1 MGAAFTT
8 TTHNIVMSSKA
19 GAYPSKGG
27 FDIYSLPNVNTESPY
42 IEELKTKGYC
52 VVPKIVPQERLDR
65 YIDDAY
71 SWLEGFD
78 LGFKR
83 SDKSTWTEDHLPVGV
98 KNGLYNVMNYV
109 ITRIS
114 VLADYIPEIYIYM
127 SKR

>member
-1 MGAAFTT
+1 
-8 TTHNIVMSSKA
+8 MSSKA
-19 GAYPSKGG
+19 SAHPSKGE
-27 FDIYSLPNVNTESPY
+27 FDIYSLPNVNTASPY

-83 SDKSTWTEDHLPVGV
+83 NDKSTWTEDRLPVGV
-98 KNGLYNVMNYV
+98 KNGLYNKYCAFASRNSQHQLTVRSR
-109 ITRIS
+109 TT
-114 VLADYIPEIYIYM
+114 
-127 SKR
+127 